1 MTWAL
6 ILTIYAIGFVAT
18 AVTIFYTNKEE
29 EAEEAAG
36 MMLFGALLWPFGLI
50 LGVLFGPPLLLGH
63 ISAKRNKN
71 IRAKRDEKIK
81 NSSAHTQKN
90 ARGGA

>member
-1 MTWAL
+1 MTWTIL
-6 ILTIYAIGFVAT
+6 LTIYAVGFFTT
-18 AVTIFYTNKEE
+18 AGIIFYTNKEE

-36 MMLFGALLWPFGLI
+36 MMLFGALLWPAGLL
-50 LGVLFGPPLLLGH
+50 LGILFGPPLLLGH
-63 ISAKRNKN
+63 LSAKRNKN